1 MPIRP
6 SDLVFASAEE
16 TARAIRT
23 GKVSSL
29 ELTKHILERIDRY
42 NPALNAVI
50 TILKDEALVRARAA
64 DEALSKGQLWG
75 PLHGVPCTV
84 KDTFEMGGCPD
95 YRRITSTD

>member
-1 MPIRP
+1 MPTRP

-42 NPALNAVI
+42 NPTINAVI
-50 TILKDEALVRARAA
+50 TILKD
-64 DEALSKGQLWG
+64 
-75 PLHGVPCTV
+75 
-84 KDTFEMGGCPD
+84 
-95 YRRITSTD
+95 